1 MGGRLH
7 SRILWLDANS
17 GAKAAVLISTDPGM
31 DGLKKSD
38 SRFGT
43 TETGLKT
50 DDQGNGRKSRS
61 LTILSED

>member
-1 MGGRLH
+1 
-7 SRILWLDANS
+7 
-17 GAKAAVLISTDPGM
+17 M

-50 DDQGNGRKSRS
+50 DDLGNGRKSS
-61 LTILSED
+61 LSILSED

>member
-1 MGGRLH
+1 
-7 SRILWLDANS
+7 
-17 GAKAAVLISTDPGM
+17 M

-38 SRFGT
+38 SRFRT